1 MIFTAIFIY
10 LYDLLIF
17 KLLNGNFVSDGNFID
32 LAQNPL
38 STSRMP
44 KNSMKIVL
52 SAKKKLTA
60 IRMRVIFCA

>member
-17 KLLNGNFVSDGNFID
+17 KLTKRKFVSDGNFID

-38 STSRMP
+38 SDIQ
-44 KNSMKIVL
+44 N
-52 SAKKKLTA
+52 AKK
-60 IRMRVIFCA
+60 